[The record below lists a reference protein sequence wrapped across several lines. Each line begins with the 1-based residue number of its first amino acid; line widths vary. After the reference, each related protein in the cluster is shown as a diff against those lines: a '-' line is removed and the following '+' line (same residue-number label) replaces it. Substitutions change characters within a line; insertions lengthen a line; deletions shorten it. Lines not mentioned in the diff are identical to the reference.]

1 MSDINYL
8 AEIKIASLTSHD
20 TCGSLEQ
27 RAPDLESIVPDV
39 DLGFYTRIF
48 QILRCTTREMGQ

>member
-27 RAPDLESIVPDV
+27 RAPDLVNSPGRGPWLLHTYISDPQMYDP
-39 DLGFYTRIF
+39 
-48 QILRCTTREMGQ
+48 